1 MGAMQLYFVLSA
13 VTVNAVDG
21 FSIKTTNN
29 AMRTFDFVYMRLTS
43 NSIMLLNYHLFASVS
58 IDNVTGLLTII
69 NANKV
74 YFISLFKAI

>member
-29 AMRTFDFVYMRLTS
+29 AMRTFETT
-43 NSIMLLNYHLFASVS
+43 VS
-58 IDNVTGLLTII
+58 YI
-69 NANKV
+69 
-74 YFISLFKAI
+74 F